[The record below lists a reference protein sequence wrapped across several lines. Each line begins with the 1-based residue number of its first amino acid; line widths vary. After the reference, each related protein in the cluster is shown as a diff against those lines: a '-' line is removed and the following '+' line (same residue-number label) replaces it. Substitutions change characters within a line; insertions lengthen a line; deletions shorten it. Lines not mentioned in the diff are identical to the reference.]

1 MIDLHLHLD
10 GSLSPETALTL
21 AREQGLP
28 LPAGEAAGLRPHL
41 TAPARCRDLAEYL
54 TFFPLPLS
62 LLQSEWALTY
72 AVAALRRE
80 MAQEGLIYAEI
91 RFAPQLHT
99 RRGLTQCRAVQA
111 AVAGL
116 AGPGVR
122 AQLILC
128 LMRRTGEEA
137 AFNDETLALAPDF
150 LGRGVCALD
159 LAGDEA
165 AVPTA
170 AFAPLFARARAAGI
184 PFTIHAG
191 EAAGLDSVRQAL
203 AMGARRIGHGV
214 RAVEDPAL
222 VQTLIDRGIPLEIC
236 PTSNDQTGAAP
247 LPRCP
252 VRPLLRKGAV
262 VTVNTDNRTVSSTT
276 IPHEFAALRRL
287 GLTGQEEGR
296 LLQHAAGAAF
306 LPEGEKDKLRAAVR
320 ARIDKRGE

>member
-1 MIDLHLHLD
+1 M
-10 GSLSPETALTL
+10 
-21 AREQGLP
+21 
-28 LPAGEAAGLRPHL
+28 
-41 TAPARCRDLAEYL
+41 
-54 TFFPLPLS
+54 
-62 LLQSEWALTY
+62 
-72 AVAALRRE
+72 
-80 MAQEGLIYAEI
+80 
-91 RFAPQLHT
+91 
-99 RRGLTQCRAVQA
+99 
-111 AVAGL
+111 
-116 AGPGVR
+116 
-122 AQLILC
+122 
-128 LMRRTGEEA
+128 
-137 AFNDETLALAPDF
+137 
-150 LGRGVCALD
+150 
-159 LAGDEA
+159 
-165 AVPTA
+165 
-170 AFAPLFARARAAGI
+170 
-184 PFTIHAG
+184 
-191 EAAGLDSVRQAL
+191 
-203 AMGARRIGHGV
+203 